1 MLFSMIEKRL
11 RRPCRG
17 QIFEKFDKQVL
28 LTKNEI
34 QIDSPQEDS
43 LGATQWQDGLRTV
56 VVNEVVASAIK
67 QLMQFCYPTVRS
79 FYQGST
85 KPQWAVSNPVFSGF
99 PSALDGELW
108 LAASL
113 YSWPQE

>member
-43 LGATQWQDGLRTV
+43 LGATQWLDGLRMVTHHKDFV
-56 VVNEVVASAIK
+56 EDHPVSECDQTEERGLGAFAN
-67 QLMQFCYPTVRS
+67 L
-79 FYQGST
+79 GSR
-85 KPQWAVSNPVFSGF
+85 G
-99 PSALDGELW
+99 
-108 LAASL
+108 
-113 YSWPQE
+113 